1 MFSDNRKISTRQY
14 RRMLILTTLGM
25 ASLTLPRMLVE
36 ESGSLGIYSLILGS
50 LFLMLFLW
58 GQELLRRSAFG
69 QALASP
75 SLMRSILEKA
85 GLVIYLAVL
94 LLAGGFL
101 LQLETAFVRE
111 IMLPEVPEWLIM
123 VLFLFVCGYG
133 CIGGGEDQMR
143 AGEYLYFII
152 LIPFLLLFLMTV
164 KELPVRTALPD
175 IFQPEKFSLMPL
187 LRGAVGVLSFLLPF
201 FFFLQRRQELAYKR
215 TGLRAGYRALLICFI
230 LLGLLYVFTVGIFG
244 RAGVKSQTWPLT
256 YLMDMIVFPGGF
268 LGKGAVLLSSFW
280 ILSVFLVLSEILH
293 FLREKTIR
301 ITGCKHPRLLLV
313 GLLAVIFVI
322 ALFMGTPEKA
332 EKIYR
337 SFMSH
342 AGLWLLIFASLF
354 ITGCGTPP
362 ENRDFV
368 LAISIDKPSFASSEA
383 EKQEESDSS
392 SSKTGGPDKSLSSDS
407 KDDKYR
413 ITFGLPDLSKVSGQE
428 GSQETETSI
437 TLSGPSV
444 SAIMD
449 AYYDW
454 SGKEVDYTHL
464 KAIVIEET
472 LLSSQELKK
481 ELFSLIQAGK
491 IAEDAVLFLSE
502 GPALEILETAAKE
515 TGAAGLYL
523 EDFYQN
529 NPVMQEHGEI
539 TIGKYYYSY
548 LKEKHGEMVRA
559 KTSDLLVPVL
569 VVTKERPT
577 ISRMVKII

>member
-36 ESGSLGIYSLILGS
+36 ESGSLGIYSLILGT

-75 SLMRSILEKA
+75 SLLRSILEKA

-101 LQLETAFVRE
+101 LQLETSFVRE
-111 IMLPEVPEWLIM
+111 IMLPEVPSWLIM

-143 AGEYLYFII
+143 AGEYLYYII

-164 KELPVRTALPD
+164 KELPVKTALPD
-175 IFQPEKFSLMPL
+175 IFQPEEFTLMPL
-187 LRGAVGVLSFLLPF
+187 LRGAIGVLSFLLPF

-215 TGLRAGYRALLICFI
+215 TGLRASYRALLICFI

-244 RAGVKSQTWPLT
+244 RAGVKSQTWSLT

-301 ITGCKHPRLLLV
+301 VTGCKHPRLLLI

-322 ALFMGTPEKA
+322 ALLMGTPEKA

-342 AGLWLLIFASLF
+342 IGLWLLIFASLF

-368 LAISIDKPSFASSEA
+368 LAIGIDNPATA
-383 EKQEESDSS
+383 G
-392 SSKTGGPDKSLSSDS
+392 SKTDKAVSSDA

-464 KAIVIEET
+464 KAIVIQET
-472 LLSSQELKK
+472 LFSSQDLKK
-481 ELFSLIQAGK
+481 ELFSLIKEGK

-502 GPALEILETAAKE
+502 GPALEILEAAAKE

-529 NPVMQEHGEI
+529 NPVVQEHGEI
-539 TIGKYYYSY
+539 TIGKYYYSC
-548 LKEKHGEMVRA
+548 LKEKNGEMVRA

-577 ISRMVKII
+577 ISRMKKIL

>member
-25 ASLTLPRMLVE
+25 ASLTLPRVLAE
-36 ESGSLGIYSLILGS
+36 ESGYLGVYSLILS
-50 LFLMLFLW
+50 VLFLALFLW
-58 GQELLRRSAFG
+58 GQERLRRSAFG

-75 SLMRSILEKA
+75 SLLRSLLEKA
-85 GLVIYLAVL
+85 GLIIYLAVL

-101 LQLETAFVRE
+101 LQLETSFVHE
-111 IMLPEVPEWLIM
+111 IMLPKVPSWLIM

-143 AGEYLYFII
+143 AGEYLYYII
-152 LIPFLLLFLMTV
+152 LVPFLLLFLMTV
-164 KELPVRTALPD
+164 KELPVKTALPD

-187 LRGAVGVLSFLLPF
+187 LGGAVSILSFFLPF

-215 TGLRAGYRALLICFI
+215 TGLRADYRALLICFI
-230 LLGLLYVFTVGIFG
+230 LLGLLYIFTVGIFG
-244 RAGVKSQTWPLT
+244 RAGVESQTWPLT
-256 YLMDMIVFPGGF
+256 HLMDMIVFPGGF

-301 ITGCKHPRLLLV
+301 VTGCKHPRILLV

-322 ALFMGTPEKA
+322 ALLMGAPEKA

-342 AGLWLLIFASLF
+342 AGLWLLLLASLF
-354 ITGCGTPP
+354 VTGCGTPP

-368 LAISIDKPSFASSEA
+368 LAIGIEEATADNVGESIST
-383 EKQEESDSS
+383 DSNN
-392 SSKTGGPDKSLSSDS
+392 
-407 KDDKYR
+407 KYNV
-413 ITFGLPDLSKVSGQE
+413 TFGLPDLSKVSGQE

-437 TLSGPSV
+437 TLSG
-444 SAIMD
+444 SAISDIMD
-449 AYYDW
+449 AYLDW
-454 SGKEVDYTHL
+454 SGKEVDYAHL
-464 KAIVIEET
+464 KAIVLQEK
-472 LLSSQELKK
+472 LLSSSELKE
-481 ELFSLIQAGK
+481 ELFALIESGSL
-491 IAEDAVLFLSE
+491 AEDAVLFLSE
-502 GPALEILETAAKE
+502 GSAAEILDTAASE
-515 TGAAGLYL
+515 TGAAGFYL

-539 TIGKYYYSY
+539 TLGKYYYHY
-548 LKEKHGEMVRA
+548 LKKQNGEMVRA
-559 KTSDLLVPVL
+559 KTSDLLAPVL

-577 ISRMVKII
+577 ISRMIKIDYE

>member
-1 MFSDNRKISTRQY
+1 MFSDNQKISTRQY

-36 ESGSLGIYSLILGS
+36 ESNSLGIYSLILGV
-50 LFLMLFLW
+50 LFLILFLW
-58 GQELLRRSAFG
+58 GQELLRKSAFG

-75 SLMRSILEKA
+75 SLFRSLLEKA
-85 GLVIYLAVL
+85 GLLIYLAVL

-101 LQLETAFVRE
+101 LQLESSFIQK
-111 IMLPEVPEWLIM
+111 IMLPEIPVWLVM

-143 AGEYLYFII
+143 AGEYLYYII
-152 LIPFLLLFLMTV
+152 LIPFLLLFLLTV
-164 KELPVRTALPD
+164 KELPVSEALPN
-175 IFQPEKFSLMPL
+175 IFQPEEFTLMPL
-187 LRGAVGVLSFLLPF
+187 LHGAVGVLSFFLPF
-201 FFFLQRRQELAYKR
+201 FFFLQRRQELVYKR
-215 TGLRAGYRALLICFI
+215 TGLRASYRALLICFV

-244 RAGVKSQTWPLT
+244 RAGVERQTWSLT

-280 ILSVFLVLSEILH
+280 ILSVFLVLTEILH

-301 ITGCKHPRLLLV
+301 VTGCKHPRILLV

-322 ALFMGTPEKA
+322 AFLLGTPEKA

-342 AGLWLLIFASLF
+342 AGLWLLLFASLF
-354 ITGCGTPP
+354 VTGCGTPP

-368 LAISIDKPSFASSEA
+368 LAIGIEEAAPADSEA
-383 EKQEESDSS
+383 KNSDKAVSA
-392 SSKTGGPDKSLSSDS
+392 DANNN
-407 KDDKYR
+407 KYNV
-413 ITFGLPDLSKVSGQE
+413 TFGLPDLSKVSGQE

-437 TLSGPSV
+437 TLSGPTISD
-444 SAIMD
+444 IMD
-449 AYYDW
+449 AYFDW
-454 SGKEVDYTHL
+454 SGKEVDYAHL
-464 KAIVIEET
+464 KAVVLQEK
-472 LLSSQELKK
+472 LLSSPELKE
-481 ELFSLIQAGK
+481 ELFALIASGK
-491 IAEDAVLFLSE
+491 LAEDAVLFLSE
-502 GPALEILETAAKE
+502 GPASEILDTAASE

-529 NPVMQEHGEI
+529 NPVMQEHGEV
-539 TIGKYYYSY
+539 TIGKYYYTC
-548 LKEKHGEMVRA
+548 LKEKNGEMVRA

-577 ISRMVKII
+577 ISRMVKIN